1 MYNPVYK
8 THVGDMAPDF
18 TLPSTDGRTLR
29 LYDCKNKKA
38 VVLFFF
44 NHEDPKCMDRLS
56 SLARDYRQFKEAEAV
71 LFPATILPVE
81 AGKQLVD
88 RLKLPFDILCDSDH
102 SVTMMYGV
110 GQCSSEPQHVCF
122 EIITHISDPQ
132 ILVIDPSGIIRFK
145 HRLKEPGQQP
155 DNARL
160 LEECKAAFR

>member
-8 THVGDMAPDF
+8 TGVGEMAPDF
-18 TLPSTDGRTLR
+18 TLPSTGGRTVR

-56 SLARDYRQFKEAEAV
+56 VLAGDYRQFKEADAV
-71 LFPATILPVE
+71 IFPITIVPVE

-88 RLKLPFDILCDSDH
+88 RLKLSFGILCDSDH

-132 ILVIDPSGIIRFK
+132 ILVVDPSGVIRFK
-145 HRLKEPGQQP
+145 HRLNEPGQQP

>member
-8 THVGDMAPDF
+8 TGVGDMAPDF
-18 TLPSTDGRTLR
+18 TLPSTGGRDVR

-44 NHEDPKCMDRLS
+44 NHEDRRCMDRLA
-56 SLARDYRQFKEAEAV
+56 SLAADYPKLKAADAV
-71 LFPATILPVE
+71 VFPVTIVPVA
-81 AGKQLVD
+81 AGNQIVSS
-88 RLKLPFDILCDSDH
+88 LKLPFGILCDSDH

-132 ILVIDPSGIIRFK
+132 LLVVDPSGVIRFK
-145 HRLKEPGQQP
+145 HRLNEPGPQP

-160 LEECKAAFR
+160 IEECKAAFR

>member
-18 TLPSTDGRTLR
+18 TLPSTSGKTMR

-44 NHEDPKCMDRLS
+44 NHEDPRCLDRLT
-56 SLARDYRQFKEAEAV
+56 SLAAGYPELKAADAV
-71 LFPATILPVE
+71 VFPATIVPVS
-81 AGKQLVD
+81 AGKQIVD
-88 RLKLPFDILCDSDH
+88 RLKLPFGILCDSDH

-132 ILVIDPSGIIRFK
+132 ILVVDPSGIIRFK
-145 HRLKEPGQQP
+145 HKLNEPGPQP
-155 DNARL
+155 DIAQIL
-160 LEECKAAFR
+160 QECKAAFR

>member
-8 THVGDMAPDF
+8 TDVGEMAPDF
-18 TLPSTDGRTLR
+18 TLRSTSGRDVR

-44 NHEDPKCMDRLS
+44 NHEDPRCMERLS
-56 SLARDYRQFKEAEAV
+56 SLAADYPQFRAADAV
-71 LFPATILPVE
+71 IFPVTIVPVD
-81 AGKQLVD
+81 AGKQIVS
-88 RLKLPFDILCDSDH
+88 RLKLPFGILCDSDH
-102 SVTMMYGV
+102 TVTGMYGV

-132 ILVIDPSGIIRFK
+132 ALIIDPSGVIRFK
-145 HRLKEPGQQP
+145 HRLNEPGQSP